1 MSKPHY
7 QENLSLSSP
16 ILLDKEYKAPKIA
29 KMLSILK
36 AANLIGY
43 KRRGIAVD
51 LGCSGGLFTHS
62 LTQHFEHI
70 IGIDIDPHAL
80 ALAQSENNSPNIFF
94 LLGSAEGLPLP
105 SNSVELLLCNH
116 VYEHVPDASRL
127 FSEIERILKPGGS
140 CYLGA
145 ASRLTLIEPHYH
157 LPFLSWLPKPL
168 AHRYM
173 RLTGHG
179 SYYYENL
186 RTLGGIRKLISRFN
200 TTDYTLQVIADPD
213 RFHARDLLPK
223 KSLLDQIPMWTWR
236 AFYYLL
242 PSYIFILTKK

>member
-1 MSKPHY
+1 MNKPRY
-7 QENLSLSSP
+7 QENLSLHSP

-36 AANLIGY
+36 AADLIGAEQRY
-43 KRRGIAVD
+43 VAVD
-51 LGCSGGLFTHS
+51 LGCSGGLFTQS
-62 LTQHFEHI
+62 FVQYFEHI

-80 ALAQSENNSPNIFF
+80 ARAQNENQSPNLLFV
-94 LLGSAEGLPLP
+94 LGSADNLPLP
-105 SNSVELLLCNH
+105 SDSVDLLLCNH
-116 VYEHVPDASRL
+116 VYEHVPDAPRL

-173 RLTGHG
+173 RLTGRG

-186 RTLGGIRKLISRFN
+186 RTLGGIRRLVSRFN
-200 TTDYTLQVIADPD
+200 TTDYTLQVVADPD

-223 KSLLDQIPMWTWR
+223 GSFFDRVPLWAWR
-236 AFYYLL
+236 ALYSLL
-242 PSYIFILTKK
+242 PSYIFILTKR